1 GAGFPD
7 AFVIAMMDGTQVSME
22 RARLL
27 EKEWSAKPLPGR
39 GPANTAGRKPHTD
52 PAAPVGT
59 LSFRAEVMR
68 ASKPVKPE
76 VIEKLEMLAGA
87 RGLALIK
94 NNEGET
100 VFLIGNFIT
109 FESAD
114 EYVSLLIRNGYS
126 TARVAAYVGMHEIP
140 VEAAKEL
147 LNRLQDD

>member
-1 GAGFPD
+1 
-7 AFVIAMMDGTQVSME
+7 MMDGTQVSME

-27 EKEWSAKPLPGR
+27 EKEWSSKPLPGR
-39 GPANTAGRKPHTD
+39 DRVISTVTEPRAD
-52 PAAPVGT
+52 PAAPVRT
-59 LSFRAEVMR
+59 LAFRAEVMR
-68 ASKPVKPE
+68 VSKPVKPE
-76 VIEKLEMLAGA
+76 VIEKLELLAGT
-87 RGLALIK
+87 RGLELIK

-147 LNRLQDD
+147 LNRLHDD